1 MILILLAIVLLKAA
15 FTAGIDR
22 RKEIGEIL
30 LALPLLLWS
39 FLEFFMV
46 LFKILPESKKRSRR
60 CHRCTDC
67 TTSAMEPNERKE
79 RRARSLSG
87 VWSRLREAN
96 NDAEIIL

>member
-1 MILILLAIVLLKAA
+1 MHFQKQQTKPLAQVQV
-15 FTAGIDR
+15 
-22 RKEIGEIL
+22 GEIL

-46 LFKILPESKKRSRR
+46 LFKILRESKKRSRR